1 VWAFGCVIAN
11 VVTGRSPFSEDKSE
25 QALLVSLRQK
35 KPVYK
40 RAHVRPGCPEKVLEI
55 IDRCTQYDPTL
66 RPTMTEV
73 GEELRGVLQSIQSQ
87 DGFGLPALWQERGC
101 LLDCEAQLVECRQ
114 GSRDYDLIKTRME
127 EEMRDKMGTLPT
139 VLKVEMNANVDL
151 LRRYDL
157 EKKKVS
163 RENDGDANELW
174 LWHATRSD
182 AAEQSILKNG
192 FDLNRCG
199 GSDSEPN

>member
-1 VWAFGCVIAN
+1 
-11 VVTGRSPFSEDKSE
+11 
-25 QALLVSLRQK
+25 
-35 KPVYK
+35 
-40 RAHVRPGCPEKVLEI
+40 
-55 IDRCTQYDPTL
+55 
-66 RPTMTEV
+66 
-73 GEELRGVLQSIQSQ
+73 
-87 DGFGLPALWQERGC
+87 
-101 LLDCEAQLVECRQ
+101 
-114 GSRDYDLIKTRME
+114 
-127 EEMRDKMGTLPT
+127 MGTLPT